1 MLLLRKYYDNNQ
13 EVTDEVD
20 FFSFEEA
27 SRELNNRFMV
37 DQSAIIYDSINFGN
51 GSKSVSLKDKH
62 GKIIIQY
69 KTK

>member
-13 EVTDEVD
+13 EVNDEVD

-51 GSKSVSLKDKH
+51 GSK
-62 GKIIIQY
+62 
-69 KTK
+69 